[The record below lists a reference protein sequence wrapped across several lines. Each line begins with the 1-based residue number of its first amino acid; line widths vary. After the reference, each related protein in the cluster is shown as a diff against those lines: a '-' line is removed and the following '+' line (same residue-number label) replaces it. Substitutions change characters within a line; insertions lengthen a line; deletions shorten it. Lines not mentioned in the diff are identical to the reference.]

1 MKDELEQQLERDF
14 PFMKRDR
21 NGEKNIYQEWGC
33 ECDNGWYDL
42 IYELCQKISDRFE
55 RDGKEPDII
64 VLQVKEKFAALRF
77 YYKFEGLKDSI
88 QALDFL
94 ESGTSIRFSPEDSN
108 SDKSDD
114 ETAALRKDIRKL
126 VNEYEQKSKTIC
138 EKCGAV
144 GEVRADL
151 PCIRTLCDNCYGESL
166 KKNEE
171 AKKKREAH
179 SIGDFL
185 D

>member
-1 MKDELEQQLERDF
+1 MKDELEQHLERDF
-14 PFMKRDR
+14 PFMKRDQ
-21 NGEKNIYQEWGC
+21 NDEKSLYQKWGC

-42 IYELCQKISDRFE
+42 IRELCQKISDRFE

-64 VLQVKEKFAALRF
+64 VLQIKEKFAALRF
-77 YYKFEGLKDSI
+77 YYKFEGSKDSI
-88 QALDFL
+88 QALDIL
-94 ESGTSIRFSPEDSN
+94 SSGISIRFPPEDN

-126 VNEYEQKSKTIC
+126 VNEYEQKSKTVC
-138 EKCGAV
+138 EVCGGT
-144 GEVRADL
+144 GEVRPDM
-151 PCIRTLCDNCYGESL
+151 PWIRTLCENCYDNYL
-166 KKNEE
+166 KRTEE
-171 AKKKREAH
+171 AKKKRETK